1 VKVIY
6 ALLFILLIPLTALT
20 AQSDK
25 IDPALLGLIRE
36 NTSSDV
42 RIIVELIE
50 RPTNE
55 QIEVLKEDGMNVT
68 HVYRIINAVAGT
80 APAGKIERIAGHP
93 WVKKV
98 WFDRTVRALEENE
111 PKNGTSENETSRG
124 IIGEGLPISIPF
136 LLIALLAAVVLLNLL
151 QIAEKR

>member
-6 ALLFILLIPLTALT
+6 VLLFILLIPLIALT

-25 IDPALLGLIRE
+25 IDPALLALIRE
-36 NTSSDV
+36 NPSSEIRV
-42 RIIVELIE
+42 IVELFK

-55 QIEVLKEDGMNVT
+55 QIEMLKGDGMNVT

-98 WFDRTVRALEENE
+98 WLDRTVRALEENE
-111 PKNGTSENETSRG
+111 PKNGTSENETSRE
-124 IIGEGLPISIPF
+124 IISKIPVSIPF
-136 LLIALLAAVVLLNLL
+136 ILLFALLSAVVLL
-151 QIAEKR
+151 KGFG